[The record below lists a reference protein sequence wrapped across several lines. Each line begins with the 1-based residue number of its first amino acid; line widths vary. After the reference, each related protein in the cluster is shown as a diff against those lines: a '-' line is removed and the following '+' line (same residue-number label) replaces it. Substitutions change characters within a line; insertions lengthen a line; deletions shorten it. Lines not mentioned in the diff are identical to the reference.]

1 MPMPQEYQLASQQ
14 YESFLADAQD
24 GLGLTTRNQTYT
36 CVQAVLLVFRRR
48 LDAEQVLSFADTLPA
63 VLRAIFTAGWSR
75 DDYKPEF
82 GTMEDWA
89 ADAMALRRLHNFS
102 DEETPARVAEAL
114 RRHVDLPHFEQVLH
128 QIGPDALQFWG
139 FGSSVDAE
147 TKKALLADIPS
158 QTGAL

>member
-14 YESFLADAQD
+14 YESFLLDALESMD
-24 GLGLTTRNQTYT
+24 LVTRNRTYT
-36 CVQAVLLVFRRR
+36 CVQATLLAFRHR
-48 LDAEQVLSFADTLPA
+48 LTAEQVLLFADTLPA

-102 DEETPARVAEAL
+102 DEETPARVAEVL
-114 RRHVDLPHFEQVLH
+114 RRHVDLPHFKQVLG

-147 TKKALLADIPS
+147 TKKALLADVPS